1 MTNFLT
7 QVSSISLTSMF
18 KAIVRGDGEKNA
30 RKSSASHSLTP
41 LVNQYKEWFTEAH
54 LFMFGVFNPSLTS

>member
-18 KAIVRGDGEKNA
+18 KAIVQGDGEKNA

-41 LVNQYKEWFTEAH
+41 LVDQYEGWFAEAH
-54 LFMFGVFNPSLTS
+54 LLMFGVFNPSLMS